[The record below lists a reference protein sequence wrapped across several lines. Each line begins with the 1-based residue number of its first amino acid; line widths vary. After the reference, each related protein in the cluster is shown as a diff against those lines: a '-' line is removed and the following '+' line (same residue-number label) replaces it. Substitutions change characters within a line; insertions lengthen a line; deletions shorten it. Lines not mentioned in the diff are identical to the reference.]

1 MNGIKSYKR
10 LAGALLVLALC
21 LSLAAP
27 ALAQPVMPLLFSGD
41 VTIGGANAPT
51 GTAITAEIESTQ
63 VASATTTIV
72 GKYVISIDY
81 DSGYIDKAVVLKVD
95 GAVGGSGTY
104 VDPMTTP
111 AVNLNLEGGA
121 AADESTVDESTVDET
136 TVDESTVDE
145 PTVDEPTVD
154 ETATNEPAAQEPAP
168 SPATSPTAGL
178 PWPLIG
184 GVCVVGLVL
193 IIAIVALL
201 RRRAY

>member
-1 MNGIKSYKR
+1 M
-10 LAGALLVLALC
+10 
-21 LSLAAP
+21 
-27 ALAQPVMPLLFSGD
+27 
-41 VTIGGANAPT
+41 
-51 GTAITAEIESTQ
+51 
-63 VASATTTIV
+63 
-72 GKYVISIDY
+72 
-81 DSGYIDKAVVLKVD
+81 VLKVD

-145 PTVDEPTVD
+145 PTVDE
-154 ETATNEPAAQEPAP
+154 TATNEPAAQEPAP